1 MEVDRRFLQLIRW
14 LARLAALVSIL
25 SGGVVLW
32 GWNVDDV
39 SLKSFMH
46 SGKVATHPLVAV
58 EFILAGVA
66 LLLLRAEPLSRWR
79 QRMGTALGAAV
90 F

>member
-1 MEVDRRFLQLIRW
+1 MEVDRRFVQLIHW

-39 SLKSFMH
+39 SLKSFMRSH
-46 SGKVATHPLVAV
+46 QVA
-58 EFILAGVA
+58 
-66 LLLLRAEPLSRWR
+66 
-79 QRMGTALGAAV
+79 
-90 F
+90 